1 MSSLDNNIETITTAL
16 RDLLEERTQEVSLVD
31 IPFVEFKAG
40 KDGNLVGKGLIW
52 SGKGITKQLIV
63 SSNPDRLFTTENF
76 DIAKDKVYSIG
87 NVPVLSENSLG
98 SSITSSSLREVGRL
112 KNLVV
117 DGNVIINEYL
127 YYDATS
133 DRLGIG
139 TDSPN
144 AAISIAENGVE
155 IIIGTSEGFRAQI
168 GTFASDDFDIITD
181 STSRLTVKANGD
193 IELGN
198 RANGAVKVTVNGVL
212 AINSDN
218 IDPRV
223 QLQVAGSIKFGN
235 NLHITG
241 SEPPSDGSYT
251 KGDIM
256 WNTDPG
262 LGKCVGW
269 VCVNP
274 GRPGQW
280 LAFGQIFN
288 QS

>member
-52 SGKGITKQLIV
+52 SGNGITKQLIL
-63 SSNPDRLFTTENF
+63 SANPDRLFTTENF

-112 KNLVV
+112 RNLVV
-117 DGNVIINEYL
+117 DGNVILNEYL

-144 AAISIAENGVE
+144 AAVSIAENGVE
-155 IIIGTSEGFRAQI
+155 IVIGTSEEFRAQI

-198 RANGAVKVTVNGVL
+198 RTNGAVKVTVNGVL

-223 QLQVAGSIKFGN
+223 QLQVAGAIKFGN

-262 LGKCVGW
+262 IGKCVGW